1 MDLFSSHAAGAC
13 KYKYDL
19 CYHQALS
26 HCVSFSLVKAARL
39 QLFSRRMIEP
49 FNSCQMAACE
59 VSQIVTSI
67 ISAYNTGLNVFK
79 KLKCKKRH
87 KSSRKDTK
95 TIQEEAL
102 LHSSLQHRPR
112 DIRCVYNH
120 NVAALGHRFEVGDTI
135 AHSALAHTLLVL
147 NSGLINVLNSSLSD
161 DIMKRRQ
168 SQHSLLSISEVAAAD
183 ALYALGQ
190 LNYRL
195 TASQPRMSAS
205 IPVNLSKSQPS
216 KTSHSRKH
224 SRTIVDVQIDPKV
237 KSRAENNLLVRG
249 GWVRPRP
256 KRTKSDSF
264 VTTASSSRNA
274 STRKL
279 VEHKRRTLGTS
290 SPIESSRSTEGSPR
304 PQQSRTQS
312 SPMLIPPSP
321 PAAEL
326 PSNSQPQ
333 RKFHASDHRRLQ
345 REPSMLIV
353 PSDFFDYQFD
363 LAPSRPSKNSLH
375 SSPSASAR
383 PSAGTRPRPPSVATF
398 MTTSTKIGEIPE
410 SRWPDRIPQPG
421 EQLRPMPYTIPPPLH
436 IEEFLPKKRKG
447 WKLWKRS
454 EPATQAI
461 VY

>member
-1 MDLFSSHAAGAC
+1 VELSSSHAAGAC
-13 KYKYDL
+13 KYNYDL

-26 HCVSFSLVKAARL
+26 PRVSSSLVRAALLKVFR
-39 QLFSRRMIEP
+39 RRMIEP

-67 ISAYNTGLNVFK
+67 ISAYNSGLDVFK

-87 KSSRKDTK
+87 KSSSKETK

-102 LHSSLQHRPR
+102 LQSSLQHRPR
-112 DIRCVYNH
+112 DIRTVYNN
-120 NVAALGHRFEVGDTI
+120 NVAVLGHRFEIGDTI

-161 DIMKRRQ
+161 DVMKRRQ
-168 SQHSLLSISEVAAAD
+168 SQRSLLSISEVAAAD

-195 TASQPRMSAS
+195 TAYQPRIPAPLSVNVSQPHS
-205 IPVNLSKSQPS
+205 S

-224 SRTIVDVQIDPKV
+224 SKTIIDVQIDPKV

-256 KRTKSDSF
+256 KRTKSGSA
-264 VTTASSSRNA
+264 VTTAVSSRNA
-274 STRKL
+274 STTKL
-279 VEHKRRTLGTS
+279 LEHKRRTSGTS
-290 SPIESSRSTEGSPR
+290 SPIEPGRGTKGSPR
-304 PQQSRTQS
+304 PRHSRTQS
-312 SPMLIPPSP
+312 SILTPQPPPM
-321 PAAEL
+321 AEL
-326 PSNSQPQ
+326 PSDSQPQ
-333 RKFHASDHRRLQ
+333 RAFHAPEHRRLQ

-353 PSDFFDYQFD
+353 PSDFFDSQID
-363 LAPSRPSKNSLH
+363 LGPSRPSKNSLY
-375 SSPSASAR
+375 SSPSVAAR

-421 EQLRPMPYTIPPPLH
+421 EVLRPMPYTIPPPLH
-436 IEEFLPKKRKG
+436 IEETLPKKRRGLKF
-447 WKLWKRS
+447 WKRS
-454 EPATQAI
+454 EPAAQAI